1 MSDYYNIFRKVILLF
16 NVMVKKSSH
25 KIGKLVFK
33 GNIVATY
40 KIVNVMK
47 PYAEYKNNCKYN

>member
-1 MSDYYNIFRKVILLF
+1 
-16 NVMVKKSSH
+16 MVKKCSH
-25 KIGKLVFK
+25 EIGKLVFK